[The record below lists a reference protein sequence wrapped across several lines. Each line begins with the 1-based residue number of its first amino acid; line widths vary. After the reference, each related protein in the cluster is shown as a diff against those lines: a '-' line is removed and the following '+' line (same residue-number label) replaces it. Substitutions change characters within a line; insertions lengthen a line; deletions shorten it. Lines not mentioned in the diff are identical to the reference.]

1 MVLDCICYTF
11 EQAAFTSTGPEAL
24 YEILLNAGFEDSH
37 AKVSD
42 VTASDTRS
50 LNHFALLNR

>member
-42 VTASDTRS
+42 FFTASETP
-50 LNHFALLNR
+50 